1 MHRDV
6 ERVSEKVVGPVRGA
20 CAVVLLVPVGG
31 ACAVVLPEGID
42 GVTCDAPTSVDRS
55 ARGIMGLHL
64 QTPLLFHISRLAVLD
79 RRLPCFHL
87 LAAQVLAGCG
97 CHGGVGKAGTR
108 GRVSGVWIVPAGWL
122 RARPPNGRQAIR
134 VGRARW
140 YGSPEAGSCAA
151 YPFRGSGPLDVS
163 LHPAPSN
170 GRRRTTEHTP
180 RTTEPSSV
188 AWRAGTCD
196 ALGPSGRRGL
206 GLTSQSR

>member
-1 MHRDV
+1 MLGGFRKRSSGRYGEHARWCCSGRYGEHARWWCPKELTV
-6 ERVSEKVVGPVRGA
+6 LR
-20 CAVVLLVPVGG
+20 VLLPLRWTRARAGSWG
-31 ACAVVLPEGID
+31 C
-42 GVTCDAPTSVDRS
+42 TCN
-55 ARGIMGLHL
+55 
-64 QTPLLFHISRLAVLD
+64 PLLFRISRLAVLD

-87 LAAQVLAGCG
+87 LAAQGLAGCG
-97 CHGGVGKAGTR
+97 CHGGVGKAGTC

-196 ALGPSGRRGL
+196 ALGPSERRGR